1 MTSIVP
7 DYFAALSR
15 LPLEAE
21 ASNVQG
27 QAIETGDFVD
37 GVIALLRQAGEN
49 GNKLMIVGNGGSAAI
64 ASHLTVDFSKNV
76 GIPALAF
83 NDAIMMSALG
93 NDMGQDQVFARP
105 IAMYGKPD
113 DVVLAISSSGNSD
126 NIVEAVWSA
135 RNVGCKVVT
144 MSGFRSDNR
153 LRRLGDWNLY
163 VPNGEYGFVEITHLA
178 FCHAIVDLAMGW
190 SPEAGLWTKQD
201 SVRGAA

>member
-1 MTSIVP
+1 MTPTVP
-7 DYFAALSR
+7 DYFSALSR
-15 LPLEAE
+15 LSSEAE
-21 ASNVQG
+21 ATNVQG
-27 QAIETGDFVD
+27 QAMEPGEFVT
-37 GVIALLRQAGEN
+37 GVIDLLREAGER

-64 ASHLTVDFSKNV
+64 ASHLTVDFSKNA

-93 NDMGQDQVFARP
+93 NDLGNDQVFARP

-135 RNVGCKVVT
+135 RNVGCRVVT
-144 MSGFRSDNR
+144 MSGFRPDNR

-163 VPNGEYGFVEITHLA
+163 VPSGEYGFVEITHLA

-190 SPEAGLWTKQD
+190 TPEEGLWTKQD

>member
-1 MTSIVP
+1 MSTIVP
-7 DYFAALSR
+7 DYFAALGR
-15 LPLEAE
+15 LPAQAQ

-27 QAIETGDFVD
+27 DAMTTSEFVAGAI
-37 GVIALLRQAGEN
+37 ARLRQAGAR
-49 GNKLMIVGNGGSAAI
+49 GHKLMIVGNGGSASI
-64 ASHLTVDFSKNV
+64 ASHMTVDFSKNA

-93 NDMGQDQVFARP
+93 NDLGQDQVFAKP

-135 RNVGCKVVT
+135 RNVGCQVLT
-144 MSGFRSDNR
+144 MSGFRPDNR
-153 LRRLGDWNLY
+153 LRRLGDLNLY
-163 VPNGEYGFVEITHLA
+163 VPSHEYGFVEITHLA

-190 SPEAGLWTKQD
+190 QPETGLWARQMK
-201 SVRGAA
+201 VKGAA